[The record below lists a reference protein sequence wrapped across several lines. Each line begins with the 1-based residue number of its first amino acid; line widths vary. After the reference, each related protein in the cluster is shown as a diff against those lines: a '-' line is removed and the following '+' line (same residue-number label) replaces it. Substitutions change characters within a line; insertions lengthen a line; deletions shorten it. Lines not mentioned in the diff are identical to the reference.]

1 MEDYLIQVVVKRSE
15 LPYTTL
21 HFLITDDLSIGSIAD
36 KIEKRFPNAQIRT
49 VKVVKVKGEKDN
61 E

>member
-1 MEDYLIQVVVKRSE
+1 MKDYLIQVVVKRPE

-21 HFLITDDLSIGSIAD
+21 HFLITNDLSIGSIAD

-49 VKVVKVKGEKDN
+49 VKVITIKGE
-61 E
+61 